1 VHITDSYVY
10 MHWGMVSCVAG
21 ITGGMFAGVISDH
34 MFKSRRPPVAT
45 ILFLVM
51 LVGAIAIVPLLTAP
65 GVVSWVI
72 AVMSIAVIGVNGMLA
87 GVASQDFGGR
97 RAAGTA
103 TGLIDGFAYIGT
115 ALQGVIYGHLLPAGP
130 AASKIDNWYA
140 WPIVM
145 IPVAVIGLAIRPASS
160 PRAAFCRSRTGLSR
174 L

>member
-1 VHITDSYVY
+1 
-10 MHWGMVSCVAG
+10 VA
-21 ITGGMFAGVISDH
+21 A
-34 MFKSRRPPVAT
+34 

-51 LVGAIAIVPLLTAP
+51 LVGAVAIVPVLKTP
-65 GVVSWVI
+65 GAVSWVI

-97 RAAGTA
+97 RSAGTA

-115 ALQGVIYGHLLPAGP
+115 ALQGVIYGHVLPEGE

-145 IPVAVIGLAIRPASS
+145 IPVAVIGLGLSLSVYNAVVK
-160 PRAAFCRSRTGLSR
+160 PRAAAH
-174 L
+174 